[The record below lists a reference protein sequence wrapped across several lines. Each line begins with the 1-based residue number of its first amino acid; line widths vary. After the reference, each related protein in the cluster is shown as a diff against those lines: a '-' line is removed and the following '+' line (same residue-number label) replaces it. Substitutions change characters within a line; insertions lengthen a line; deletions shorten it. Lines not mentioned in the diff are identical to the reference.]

1 MRYGVHKIWPQSTA
15 LTLTFDLQNLIRQSI
30 GDSDYFPYVS
40 SRLLEWFMRYC
51 GNCTTGMNEHSN
63 ETAWKR
69 NAFADSVP
77 KTWTSTSVRTD
88 LYPHMKILLRA
99 IYCNGVCGPHAGWF
113 RTSGQQISQKMGDSL
128 HWTPMS
134 CRAKLDA
141 VSSIIGR
148 KIRNRTNKQTN
159 SKWYIHTL
167 PIGMCGYKSTHK
179 LFAQLRSATAT
190 QYQPTQTTYITCL
203 VEVTRVTLF
212 EAVWTI
218 NFSQFFH

>member
-128 HWTPMS
+128 HWTPLVLS
-134 CRAKLDA
+134 LAEKS
-141 VSSIIGR
+141 VTEQ
-148 KIRNRTNKQTN
+148 TNKQTVN
-159 SKWYIHTL
+159 DI
-167 PIGMCGYKSTHK
+167 ST
-179 LFAQLRSATAT
+179 
-190 QYQPTQTTYITCL
+190 PCL
-203 VEVTRVTLF
+203 LACVDINPP
-212 EAVWTI
+212 I
-218 NFSQFFH
+218 NFSHNCAQQRPHSTSQPRLHT